1 MTDEQRWRRDLEE
14 MELLLLLLF
23 VFAWAAF
30 WWCMEHIS

>member
-1 MTDEQRWRRDLEE
+1 MTDQERWRRDLEE

-30 WWCMEHIS
+30 WWCMSHVS